1 MLLQVQVLLRERA
14 LQVLLRELPQL
25 QVLQVQELL
34 REQVLLQLRVQELL
48 QLPVLLQVRQMPY
61 HIHHRMLRHR
71 GFLYRN

>member
-25 QVLQVQELL
+25 QVLQ
-34 REQVLLQLRVQELL
+34 EQVLLQLRVQVLL
-48 QLPVLLQVRQMPY
+48 QLPVLLQVRQMPC